1 MKPTTSILD
10 PSFRYVPAVA
20 TSVTDTWRRFGW
32 RPTAGDARKRHKP
45 ADAAPAVASA
55 RQAVRGIVHR
65 RSASQVHASAP
76 RGVTPEQAYGLVNR
90 LVNQQADL
98 LAADEVFHAPALLFL
113 ALIGLVRLARST
125 RGAGPGREAGAGA
138 H

>member
-45 ADAAPAVASA
+45 TDAEPAVASA
-55 RQAVRGIVHR
+55 RQAVRTIARIDEALPKPTLR
-65 RSASQVHASAP
+65 RRVA
-76 RGVTPEQAYGLVNR
+76 
-90 LVNQQADL
+90 
-98 LAADEVFHAPALLFL
+98 
-113 ALIGLVRLARST
+113 
-125 RGAGPGREAGAGA
+125 
-138 H
+138 